1 MSNLYTFRKATDEE
15 LAERNNQGFSRLCSV
30 YDLKC
35 TDEKF
40 ALFYGK
46 LRTVFGEPDY
56 TSDDYEAMYS
66 YNVMAVGENGESFY
80 LEVYHG
86 PSGAAI
92 GGKPLNISREQ
103 EKVYM
108 KAAGELIELIESA
121 EPSDYVWEG
130 VYEDIPAN
138 VRYTVRDGKAYTES
152 EILED
157 YEDFEDYE

>member
-1 MSNLYTFRKATDEE
+1 MYTFRKPTEDELSDLE
-15 LAERNNQGFSRLCSV
+15 NKGFSQLCNV
-30 YDLKC
+30 YDILKMDEKLV
-35 TDEKF
+35 DEKF

-56 TSDDYEAMYS
+56 TSDDYESMYS

-86 PSGAAI
+86 PSGASV
-92 GGKPLNISREQ
+92 GGKPFDISKEQ

-108 KAAGELIELIESA
+108 NATNELITLVESA

-130 VYEDIPAN
+130 IYEDIPVN
-138 VRYTVRDGKAYTES
+138 ITYTVRDGTAYVES
-152 EILED
+152 EFPED
-157 YEDFEDYE
+157 MKDFI